1 VTILNLSIPGQM
13 TETELHRLMELAR
26 RVPPGG
32 IIVEVGCLYG
42 FSSWHISKACQPGV
56 TLFCVDPW
64 ERAKWIV
71 DLVEKLQDAPP
82 FSKQAFA
89 HFTRDCD
96 DILIIQGYSPQIAR
110 GWKLGIDLTPFTP
123 IRYLGRTSPSGPPAS
138 NQAGPLL
145 AMITARTGQM

>member
-1 VTILNLSIPGQM
+1 M

-96 DILIIQGYSPQIAR
+96 DIRLFRAIAR
-110 GWKLGIDLTPFTP
+110 KLH
-123 IRYLGRTSPSGPPAS
+123 A
-138 NQAGPLL
+138 AGSSAL
-145 AMITARTGQM
+145 I